1 MKKNVGKIIE
11 VSELSVKVLLYDQ
24 NIRIKD
30 VLQCELEGQIYKFEI
45 IEIDSN
51 IAQAIPYSRVA
62 GLKKGIDVDL
72 QEGGIQIE
80 YSSKILGKIYNLGI
94 LYLWITSFLKKI

>member
-51 IAQAIPYSRVA
+51 IIHISN
-62 GLKKGIDVDL
+62 K
-72 QEGGIQIE
+72 
-80 YSSKILGKIYNLGI
+80 
-94 LYLWITSFLKKI
+94 

>member
-11 VSELSVKVLLYDQ
+11 VSELRVKVLLYDQ

-45 IEIDSN
+45 IEID
-51 IAQAIPYSRVA
+51 
-62 GLKKGIDVDL
+62 
-72 QEGGIQIE
+72 
-80 YSSKILGKIYNLGI
+80 
-94 LYLWITSFLKKI
+94 

>member
-51 IAQAIPYSRVA
+51 IAQAIPY
-62 GLKKGIDVDL
+62 
-72 QEGGIQIE
+72 
-80 YSSKILGKIYNLGI
+80 
-94 LYLWITSFLKKI
+94 